1 MWVDVGWL
9 LLRGALIIHCSA
21 LPLAVAP
28 RLSGTGD
35 VPISGLF
42 VTCGTLDIPQDQEES
57 IIDHPPKFEAPAP
70 ALRKITAYSET
81 FLVHFTQSQTAMSTS
96 DTSTSSIMA
105 DHALNADTVRL
116 AGLAAD
122 LSTTLCSLQEKC
134 GHETTSNDISNIA
147 TELALL
153 SQSLW
158 RLHEAMAADSKLYTE
173 SFNEDLSEITKELRL
188 IFEEITDCSEE
199 LQRADAEDAG
209 SVAWLF
215 KKGRVHKLQKHLE
228 ALKTTV
234 VVMRLVLWHGKDY
247 GTHK

>member
-1 MWVDVGWL
+1 M
-9 LLRGALIIHCSA
+9 A
-21 LPLAVAP
+21 
-28 RLSGTGD
+28 
-35 VPISGLF
+35 
-42 VTCGTLDIPQDQEES
+42 E
-57 IIDHPPKFEAPAP
+57 HP
-70 ALRKITAYSET
+70 
-81 FLVHFTQSQTAMSTS
+81 
-96 DTSTSSIMA
+96 
-105 DHALNADTVRL
+105 LNADTVRL

-134 GHETTSNDISNIA
+134 GHETTSTDISNVA

-158 RLHEAMAADSKLYTE
+158 RLHEAMAADPKLYTE

-188 IFEEITDCSEE
+188 IFEEITDCCEE
-199 LQRADAEDAG
+199 LQQADAENAG
-209 SVAWLF
+209 TVAWMF

-247 GTHK
+247 GTYKCADTSLPGAFTDSDSSPGRLAESSPHTMHEDRVIMESVFAKNRNAIVDIHILDSQGHRHSSSSSGEGGVKLGDHHRKLSTNTGVECPPIPDV